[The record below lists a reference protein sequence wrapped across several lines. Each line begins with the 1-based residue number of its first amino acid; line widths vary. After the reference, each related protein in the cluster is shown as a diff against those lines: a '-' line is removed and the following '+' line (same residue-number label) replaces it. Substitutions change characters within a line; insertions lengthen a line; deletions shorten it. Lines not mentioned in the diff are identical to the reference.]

1 MAKKKRS
8 SNMKLSAPK
17 YITWLIAV
25 IVGVV
30 GLLMHFGVLSLGGVS
45 ATVLIAIGFVL
56 LAVATAVKGL

>member
-1 MAKKKRS
+1 
-8 SNMKLSAPK
+8 MKLSAPK

-45 ATVLIAIGFVL
+45 ATVMIAIGFVV